1 MNDVSSRAYIG
12 PLAKTANNSSPFVIL
27 FSYGQIYCLNPA
39 ISIIAVDFNEKC
51 SKWYSFETRD
61 NIGNELNIIT
71 SNGWYTQII
80 DKPNHFTNHSY
91 SCIDLSFTSNPSIIE
106 DSGIEKPLTIN
117 VHFLKL
123 SSIYNC
129 SINKLL

>member
-1 MNDVSSRAYIG
+1 MVSYRNHCKNERCFLTCLYRSPSQNREQFQSFC
-12 PLAKTANNSSPFVIL
+12 NSLL
-27 FSYGQIYCLNPA
+27 FSL
-39 ISIIAVDFNEKC
+39 
-51 SKWYSFETRD
+51 KWYSFETRD

-71 SNGWYTQII
+71 SNAWYTQII
-80 DKPNHFTNHSY
+80 DKPNNFTNHSY

-123 SSIYNC
+123 
-129 SINKLL
+129 